1 MDGSASSTSAA
12 VPEYF
17 ELSWAILSTI
27 GLSNIMFGLIVV
39 GISGFSPISLVPIIT
54 SAAGAIANGMCYYAY
69 YADYPIISTAVASG
83 FADIT
88 WMVPT
93 APAVTAL
100 ISPALLTVVLE

>member
-1 MDGSASSTSAA
+1 MEALASATTTAA

-27 GLSNIMFGLIVV
+27 GLSNIMFGMIVV

-54 SAAGAIANGMCYYAY
+54 SAAGAVANGMCYYAY
-69 YADYPIISTAVASG
+69 YADYPVVSTAVASA

-93 APAVTAL
+93 ASALLIYHQL
-100 ISPALLTVVLE
+100 ISY

>member
-1 MDGSASSTSAA
+1 MDGSPSSTSAA

-39 GISGFSPISLVPIIT
+39 GISGYSPISLVPIIT

-69 YADYPIISTAVASG
+69 YAEYPIISTAVASG
-83 FADIT
+83 FADVT
-88 WMVPT
+88 WLVRR
-93 APAVTAL
+93 
-100 ISPALLTVVLE
+100 SPAAAAWTDRIVLTVGH